1 MLNNPLG
8 GVYADKNAGTGKL
21 VSVTGLAIASAHNGA
36 VAVYGYQLASSAA
49 SGAVGLIDKA
59 SLTVAGLVALNKIY
73 DGSDTALFSVGSAVA
88 TGVYE
93 GDTVLIDSVTGV
105 FDAGKNVGTG
115 KDVTAAQ
122 IVLSGADLGNYQ
134 MLPVSGLTADITPR
148 LLTIVATGNNKPYD
162 GTTTATASLGDNRVA
177 GDSLLLTYTA
187 NFLDPAIGANK
198 YVSVELGVAGTDA
211 LNYSWN
217 SSAATYADILAG
229 EPQGVSGGI
238 VPPPPSFTPINL
250 PTAAEDSLLDPSYV
264 DGIVTA
270 AVMPAAGP
278 LVESPEVWVRLL
290 NKPAGKEL
298 GRVSVLVPSRV
309 SMFTVLLPRVLGAGS
324 SERSR
329 QATLRLESGAA
340 LPAWLRFDAATLSL
354 RATGRSPD
362 ALPLTALLTVG
373 TERTLIVIAEMGPG
387 AAN

>member
-238 VPPPPSFTPINL
+238 VPPPPPSFTPINL
-250 PTAAEDSLLDPSYV
+250 P
-264 DGIVTA
+264 TA